1 MARFSSDGAENLIGS
16 LKGRFDSIKSRFAQG
31 STPTAGPRS
40 ARSHAR
46 FRNLDTQ
53 QDTRA
58 PYASSADFDDDYA
71 CDENTAREFAEY
83 GPSYNEDV
91 SPLGD
96 AYGANTECAPLVSQ
110 SDIRARAQ
118 QIEEPSFNSATGRM
132 LYDQLTPAYE
142 SPREKAERMAQGRE
156 QSRTEAFSEKLTAR
170 GRMSVPHVNNPQRA
184 AYESVASRQPHDDSF
199 NDARQSAQDGVRTTN
214 ENVHGALAAG
224 DARAGV
230 GTGTGV
236 GAGVGA
242 GSASSYG
249 NGSTSRASSRVQRA
263 QAAAQQRA
271 SEQRSSGLHSLFAQ
285 GSAQELHTQAA
296 SNSTRA
302 SRFLQP
308 NASAAPSQAYVPAA
322 SSQNKPSTS
331 AHDPLGAAAFPTSS
345 PARSICMLTA
355 HNYNDAE
362 HIVDAL
368 KRGDI
373 TVLALNLVSDALSK
387 RILDFCFGVCAVLG
401 GHVDLIKP
409 GVYLFYTGS
418 ALSQSEFIALRERG
432 VLL

>member
-184 AYESVASRQPHDDSF
+184 AYESVASRKPHDDSII
-199 NDARQSAQDGVRTTN
+199 DARQSAQDGVRTTN

-249 NGSTSRASSRVQRA
+249 NGSASRASSRVQRA

-308 NASAAPSQAYVPAA
+308 NAPAV

-331 AHDPLGAAAFPTSS
+331 AHAPLGAAAFPASS

>member
-199 NDARQSAQDGVRTTN
+199 NDARQSVQDAVRTTN

-271 SEQRSSGLHSLFAQ
+271 SEQRASGLHSLFAQ
-285 GSAQELHTQAA
+285 GSVQELHTQAV

-308 NASAAPSQAYVPAA
+308 NASAA

-331 AHDPLGAAAFPTSS
+331 AHAPLGAAAFPASS

-355 HNYNDAE
+355 HNYNEAE

>member
-1 MARFSSDGAENLIGS
+1 MVARFSSDGAENLIGS

-199 NDARQSAQDGVRTTN
+199 NDARQSAQD
-214 ENVHGALAAG
+214 L
-224 DARAGV
+224 
-230 GTGTGV
+230 
-236 GAGVGA
+236 
-242 GSASSYG
+242 
-249 NGSTSRASSRVQRA
+249 
-263 QAAAQQRA
+263 
-271 SEQRSSGLHSLFAQ
+271 SL
-285 GSAQELHTQAA
+285 
-296 SNSTRA
+296 
-302 SRFLQP
+302 
-308 NASAAPSQAYVPAA
+308 
-322 SSQNKPSTS
+322 
-331 AHDPLGAAAFPTSS
+331 
-345 PARSICMLTA
+345 I
-355 HNYNDAE
+355 
-362 HIVDAL
+362 HI
-368 KRGDI
+368 
-373 TVLALNLVSDALSK
+373 
-387 RILDFCFGVCAVLG
+387 
-401 GHVDLIKP
+401 
-409 GVYLFYTGS
+409 
-418 ALSQSEFIALRERG
+418 
-432 VLL
+432 

>member
-184 AYESVASRQPHDDSF
+184 AYESVASRKPHDDSII
-199 NDARQSAQDGVRTTN
+199 DARQSAQDGVRTTN

-249 NGSTSRASSRVQRA
+249 NGSASRASSRVQRA

-308 NASAAPSQAYVPAA
+308 NAPAA

-331 AHDPLGAAAFPTSS
+331 AHAPLGAAAFPTSS